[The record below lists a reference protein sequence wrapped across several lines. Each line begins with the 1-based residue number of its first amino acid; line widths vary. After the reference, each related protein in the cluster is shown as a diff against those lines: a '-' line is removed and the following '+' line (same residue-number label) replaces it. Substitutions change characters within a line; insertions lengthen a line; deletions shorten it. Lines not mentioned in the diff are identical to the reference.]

1 MTKKVFLNIL
11 ALLLAVV
18 MFVDPAQVFAAANE
32 YSNEGAT
39 YKVNE
44 VVDEYDLGFGVKYH
58 REISATK
65 RAGYSG
71 FDAQQVNVLEITPSS
86 EVQLVPYA
94 YLADDQWNAIAVKKA
109 AIEYETRYPGY
120 KVVAAVNGDYFK
132 INDYVRAS
140 TGVTIGQGEFYK
152 TISDH
157 GGVNSIAIRNN
168 GSGKQLFTTKVTS
181 QVPVLAIYD
190 ENNNIIKEFNISKV
204 NQEPADNEI
213 AVYYAQREKN
223 FGQYVV
229 NEKASDVWF
238 VERGEITVT
247 SRKDSF
253 YGVGKISGFVNG
265 ETEVGKR
272 SFAIKT
278 NNKEVNDLL
287 AAGTKIRVQYEFND
301 PSVEGIENFIGFP
314 FTIIEDKKVINADTN
329 RHPRTIIGQRENGDV
344 ILAVIDGRQNNKG
357 MYGVNSY
364 EMAAILGYYGCVDGW
379 NLDGGGSSTLIVRK
393 QPNWTFGNE
402 NNGFNINQSEWYVTN
417 NPSDGNERS
426 DGNHLLVVVKMPE
439 VTVDIE
445 SATETT
451 IVLNVMLLSEL
462 DKYKNLYILFGKEY
476 YEVKEG
482 KVTITGLKKNT
493 EYDFWLYAKVG
504 DQYINLMNCQSYST
518 SKTKPTDISVTV
530 SLLEKDGKV
539 QILFRYKVDFDE
551 AVRTIVFIDSNG
563 ERYLSASKTL
573 LAERSKEIYEMIND
587 GKIEIN
593 YLVNKLFP
601 EEQLIIEEFDIKFDS
616 MYIIDEILFMNND
629 SVLDIF
635 K

>member
-1 MTKKVFLNIL
+1 MTKKVLLNIL

-18 MFVDPAQVFAAANE
+18 VFVDPAQVLAAANE

-39 YKVNE
+39 YRVNE

-58 REISATK
+58 REISETK
-65 RAGYSG
+65 RSGYSG
-71 FDAQQVNVLEITPSS
+71 FDAQQVNVLEITPSDD
-86 EVQLVPYA
+86 VQLVPYA
-94 YLADDQWNAIAVKKA
+94 YLVDDQWNAIAVKKA

-132 INDYVRAS
+132 INDAVRAS
-140 TGVTIGQGEFYK
+140 TGVTIGQGEYYK

-157 GGVNSIAIRNN
+157 SGVNSIAIRNN

-190 ENNNIIKEFNISKV
+190 ANNNIIQEFTINKV
-204 NQEPADNEI
+204 NKEPGDNEI

-229 NEKASDVWF
+229 KEKASGVWF
-238 VERGEITVT
+238 VQKGDIAVT

-253 YGVGKISGFVNG
+253 YGVGKISSFENG
-265 ETEVGKR
+265 EIEVNKR
-272 SFAIKT
+272 QFAIKT
-278 NNKEVNDLL
+278 NNEQVNALL
-287 AAGTKIRVQYEFND
+287 AVGTKIRVQYEFTD
-301 PSVEGIENFIGFP
+301 PSVEGIDNFIGFP
-314 FTIIEDKKVINADTN
+314 FTIIENNKVINADTN
-329 RHPRTIIGQRENGDV
+329 RHPRTIIGQRENGDI

-402 NNGFNINQSEWYVTN
+402 GNGFNTTASEWYVTN

-439 VTVDIE
+439 VKVDVH
-445 SATETT
+445 SVSETT
-451 IVLNVMLLSEL
+451 ITLNVVLLTDI

-493 EYDFWLYAKVG
+493 AYDFWLYSKNG
-504 DQYINLMNCQSYST
+504 DQYINLMNCQTYTT
-518 SKTKPTDISVTV
+518 SKTKPSDISVTV
-530 SLLEKDGKV
+530 SLLEKNGEV
-539 QILFRYKVDFDE
+539 QILFRYKIDVDE
-551 AVRTIVFIDSNG
+551 AVRTIVFISENG

-573 LAERSKEIYEMIND
+573 LVSKDIDIYDMISN

-593 YLVNKLFP
+593 YITNKLFP
-601 EEQLIIEEFDIKFDS
+601 EETLILEEFDIQFDT
-616 MYIIDEILFMNND
+616 MFLIDEMLFVHND
-629 SVLDIF
+629 SILDIF